1 MSDWLNCI
9 SDSDYIRVEDIL
21 KLKRGEKVVF
31 VLIDRYVRETLEYN
45 HPLDPL
51 EHNYFMEY
59 THKEGL
65 QGYACFY
72 SNCRG
77 LKDDRGY
84 PFTFDIGINIGIS
97 DHANRGTGMRFCFL
111 PFDRFP
117 FTDEVPHHLYVG
129 SQGPLVRWDR
139 VIAKTFAF
147 DL

>member
-31 VLIDRYVRETLEYN
+31 VLIDRYIRETLDQN

-59 THKEGL
+59 THEEGL

-72 SNCRG
+72 TYCQG
-77 LKDDRGY
+77 IKDDRGC
-84 PFTFDIGINIGIS
+84 PFNFDVGVNIGMTDYI
-97 DHANRGTGMRFCFL
+97 NGETRTRFCFL
-111 PFDRFP
+111 PFDRFSCA
-117 FTDEVPHHLYVG
+117 DEIPNYLYAG
-129 SQGPLVRWDR
+129 WRGPLVRWDR
-139 VIAKTFAF
+139 VIAKTFAYN
-147 DL
+147 L